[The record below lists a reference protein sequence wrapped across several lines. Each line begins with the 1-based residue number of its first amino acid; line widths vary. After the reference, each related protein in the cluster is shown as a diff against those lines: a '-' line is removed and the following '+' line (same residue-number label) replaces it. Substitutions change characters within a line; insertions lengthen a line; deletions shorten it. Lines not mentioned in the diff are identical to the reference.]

1 MKEKLFL
8 KLKTEGS
15 SFGLS
20 NDSIKGVADLLSANL
35 TDESNEEEVTNIV
48 KLGLGMMKTMQSNI
62 TKEVNRIMPKPK
74 EEEKETV
81 KEVKEEEQ
89 DTPAWVN
96 QLIEQNKQLGE
107 RLLQLEG
114 SQVRKTRKER
124 LNEHY
129 KGLPDNI
136 KSELLKRVEF
146 IDFKDDEAFANYLE
160 TEKPIVEGLVKQA
173 GADKVNSLGK
183 IKQGISK
190 ENLPPLDEVREILG
204 IKKQEK

>member
-62 TKEVNRIMPKPK
+62 TKEVNRIIPKPK

-81 KEVKEEEQ
+81 KEVKEEVQ

-107 RLLQLEG
+107 RLSQLEG
-114 SQVRKTRKER
+114 THVRKSRKER

-160 TEKPIVEGLVKQA
+160 TEKPIVESLVKQA

>member
-96 QLIEQNKQLGE
+96 QLIEQNKHLGE

-136 KSELLKRVEF
+136 KSDLLKRVEF

-160 TEKPIVEGLVKQA
+160 TEKPIVESLVKQA

-190 ENLPPLDEVREILG
+190 ESLPPLDEVREILG

>member
-20 NDSIKGVADLLSANL
+20 NDSIRGVADLLSANL

-62 TKEVNRIMPKPK
+62 TKEVNRIMPKPN

-81 KEVKEEEQ
+81 KEVKEEVQ
-89 DTPAWVN
+89 DTPAWVD

-107 RLLQLEG
+107 RLSQLEG
-114 SQVRKTRKER
+114 THVRKSRKER

-136 KSELLKRVEF
+136 KSEL
-146 IDFKDDEAFANYLE
+146 
-160 TEKPIVEGLVKQA
+160 
-173 GADKVNSLGK
+173 
-183 IKQGISK
+183 
-190 ENLPPLDEVREILG
+190 
-204 IKKQEK
+204 

>member
-89 DTPAWVN
+89 DTPAWVD

-107 RLLQLEG
+107 RLSQLEG
-114 SQVRKTRKER
+114 TQVRKTRKER

>member
-48 KLGLGMMKTMQSNI
+48 KLGLGVMKTMQSNI
-62 TKEVNRIMPKPK
+62 TKEVNRIIPKPK

-81 KEVKEEEQ
+81 KEVKEEVQ
-89 DTPAWVN
+89 DTPAWVD

-107 RLLQLEG
+107 RLSQLEG
-114 SQVRKTRKER
+114 THVRKTRKER

>member
-62 TKEVNRIMPKPK
+62 TKEVNRIVPKPK

-81 KEVKEEEQ
+81 KEVKEEVQ

-107 RLLQLEG
+107 RLSQLEG
-114 SQVRKTRKER
+114 THVRKTRKER

-160 TEKPIVEGLVKQA
+160 TEKPIVESLVKQA